1 MSNLDRDTSS
11 VPAHV
16 GIILDGNRRWA
27 KERGLPSLEGHQ
39 KGYETLIKISE
50 AGWGMGITTLSAF
63 VFSTENWNRTK
74 EEVNYLLD
82 LLLKILISDKEIN
95 RLKEKGVKL
104 VFAGSREGLSKKVLR
119 AINSAEEKTE
129 NGDKGLLA
137 LHFNY
142 GGRLEIVDA
151 VKSIV
156 DKEIDSAEIDE
167 KTVTDN
173 TYNPELTDVDL
184 IIRTSGEQRLSNFMM
199 WRSAYSELYF
209 TDKYW
214 PDFTPEDLQEALSDY
229 SKRQRRHGK

>member
-1 MSNLDRDTSS
+1 MGKSDSDGSS

-27 KERGLPSLEGHQ
+27 KERGLPTFEGHQ

-50 AGWGMGITTLSAF
+50 AGWEMGISTLSAF

-82 LLLKILISDKEIN
+82 LLLKVAVSKKEIN

-104 VFAGSREGLSKKVLR
+104 VFVGSREGLSKKVLK
-119 AINSAEEKTE
+119 AINNAEEETK

-156 DKEIDSAEIDE
+156 DRGIVSAEIDI

-173 TYNPELTDVDL
+173 TYNPELTDADL

-209 TDKYW
+209 SPKYW
-214 PDFTPEDLQEALSDY
+214 PDFTPDDLRDALNDY